1 MLFTI
6 TKLSFRHI
14 RYVIV
19 CLGLVIVSSCSAPE
33 MEQDATA
40 VLPMPDPNNGGISLP
55 TNFGA
60 AVVADDIGRTRHIAV
75 DHEGDIYVMLRSSIE
90 GKGVA
95 ALRDTSGDGRIDIVE
110 RFADSV
116 GGTGMDIHKGYI
128 YYSSRKHVYRAPL
141 TEGALLPEVAIDT
154 LITFPDST
162 TSGHSS
168 KAFTF
173 DESGNIYV
181 NIGSRSNAC
190 QVEQRTK
197 GSMGKDPCPEL
208 PYRAAIWK
216 FKDDVVGQVQDDGE
230 AYAFG
235 IRNTVALDWNH
246 EVNKLYAAQHGR
258 DDLYRFWPASYTAR
272 DSREMPA
279 EEFLLVEEG
288 DDYGWPYCYYD
299 QFQGKKMLAP
309 EYGGDGTTQ
318 GRCEGIKQPIVA
330 FPGHWGPN
338 DLLFYTGDQ
347 FPERYKHGAFIAF
360 HGSWN
365 RIEFEQAGFLVAF
378 VPMENGQPSGDWEI
392 FAQGFVGPNPVTSPG
407 DAVYRPTGLAQGSDG
422 SLYVTDDQDGRIWR
436 IMYYGEEYEEIRKG
450 FDEQMVEAPM
460 KIEDSV
466 MTEEVV
472 YVEGKKV
479 YDMYCQA
486 CHMASGKGVPS
497 MNPPLAG
504 TDWVTGDKDRLIR
517 VILNGMQDPIEI
529 NGETYQ
535 NVMAAHDFLSNE
547 QIADVL
553 SYIRNSFGNEASEVS
568 PEEVAAVR
576 EEVLN

>member
-1 MLFTI
+1 MNTLCTLTAQRDLMSLLGI
-6 TKLSFRHI
+6 ISM
-14 RYVIV
+14 VIWA
-19 CLGLVIVSSCSAPE
+19 SCSSPQNSGVEPAK
-33 MEQDATA
+33 
-40 VLPMPDPNNGGISLP
+40 LPMPEPDNGGISLP

-60 AVVADDIGRTRHIAV
+60 AVVADNIGRARHIAV
-75 DHEGDIYVMLRSSIE
+75 DQEGDIYVTMRRPTE
-90 GKGVA
+90 GKGVTA
-95 ALRDTSGDGRIDIVE
+95 MRDTSGDGRMDIIE

-116 GGTGMDIHKGYI
+116 GGTGMDIYNGYL
-128 YYSSRKHVYRAPL
+128 YYSSRKQVFRAPL
-141 TEGALLPEVAIDT
+141 PEGALLPENQIDT

-162 TSGHSS
+162 TTGHSS

-173 DESGNIYV
+173 DGKGNIYV

-197 GSMGKDPCPEL
+197 GSPGKDPCPEL

-216 FKDDVVGQVQDDGE
+216 FRDDLPGQVQDDGE
-230 AYAFG
+230 MYAMG

-246 EVNKLYAAQHGR
+246 SVDKLYAAQHGR
-258 DDLYRFWPASYTAR
+258 DDLYRFWPASYTAK
-272 DSREMPA
+272 DSREKPA

-299 QFQGKKMLAP
+299 QYQGKKMLAP
-309 EYGGDGTTQ
+309 EYGGDGETQ
-318 GRCEGIKQPIVA
+318 GRCTDIKEPLVG

-347 FPERYKHGAFIAF
+347 FPEKYKNGAFIAF

-365 RIEFEQAGFLVAF
+365 RIEFEQAGFLIAF
-378 VPMENGQPSGDWEI
+378 VPMEDGKPSGDWEI
-392 FAQGFVGPNPVTSPG
+392 FAQGFVGPNPVSSPG
-407 DAVYRPTGLAQGSDG
+407 DAVYRPTGLAQGPDG
-422 SLYVTDDQDGRIWR
+422 SLYITDSQKGRIWR
-436 IMYYGEEYEEIRKG
+436 VMYYGEQYEEIRQE
-450 FDEQMVEAPM
+450 FEAQMVEKPLGV
-460 KIEDSV
+460 EDSTV
-466 MTEEVV
+466 AEEVV

-479 YDMYCQA
+479 YDMYCKA
-486 CHMASGKGVPS
+486 CHMESGRGVPS

-504 TDWVTGDKDRLIR
+504 TDWVTGDKERLIK

-535 NVMAAHDFLSNE
+535 NVMAAHDFLTDE

-553 SYIRNSFGNEASEVS
+553 SYIRNSFGNEASEVT
-568 PEEVAAVR
+568 PQEVASVR
-576 EEVLN
+576 NTVTN